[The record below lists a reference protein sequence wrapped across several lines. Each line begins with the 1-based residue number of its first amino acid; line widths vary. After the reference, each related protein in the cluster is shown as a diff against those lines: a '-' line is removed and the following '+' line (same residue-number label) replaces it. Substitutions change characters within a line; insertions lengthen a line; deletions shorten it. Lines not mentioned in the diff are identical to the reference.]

1 MLFVDRVGGLN
12 RHASQAAGFATV
24 TIAAAALIGWWAGL
38 SLLSNWGSGF
48 EPVKP
53 VTALCLAALGLALM
67 YPGKNSRFAF
77 AVGIAVIA
85 VAALDLFAVDFG
97 VNRWLVPQALGATS
111 FRAIN
116 GMPLAITVAG
126 GSLALCRFEGHH
138 FAATALGGLT
148 GVMALFALLTY
159 LTSIDPL
166 YASIRPPALPTV
178 VGVLCVAGGIILRI
192 VTMPKPPEPRPL
204 WHLLTVLGCAIITP
218 LLLFGAYAEL
228 SIAGALVRHTQNDLM
243 SEARTLSA
251 EIDREVAGEIER
263 LLALATS
270 PSLGQGNFAE
280 FQRQAEASL
289 ALRQSGNII
298 LVDRNMRQFVNT
310 WVPFGAPLPK
320 LGAPGPIERALAT
333 GVPQVT
339 DLLMRSVTKQLM
351 FSIIVP
357 VPVDGESR
365 YALIRSPNQHLLA
378 GLVAANELPSG
389 WLAAVSDAAHHIIAR
404 SQQENAFIG
413 KELPPAQWPRG
424 GPGGVFEFIDA
435 EGRPSLQAYTSS
447 ELTGWQTAVW
457 APKTMLE
464 APVLG
469 LWWAIG
475 FTSLLAF
482 ALVVAFASWLA
493 RIIARSVGHAA
504 RAAIGSGEGGM
515 PNQTAVVEINTLM
528 GELRETTALL
538 RQSEATFRAMF
549 DVSSV
554 GKIEVEPGT
563 GRFLRAN
570 AAMCEFVGYSE
581 AELLAR
587 TVYDITHPDDCDL
600 DREPLPRMLAGELA
614 GFDMEKRYI
623 RKDGKAIW
631 ARTTVNAIRDA
642 SGRPLRNTG
651 VILDISARKRAE
663 EDLKASKDRLQLALN
678 AAQLGW
684 WQYDPLHR
692 VILVDRRLQEIF
704 DFTAD
709 ETPIEEFIKRVHPDE
724 LERVWA
730 DLEAALNP
738 ADPKPY
744 SHEYRIRRR
753 DGEVRSVEAH
763 GLAYFEGAGRE
774 RRAASLIGTAADIT
788 ERKEREER
796 EHLLMREIN
805 HRAKNMLSVVDA
817 IARQTATRTPE
828 GFIES
833 FSERIQ
839 ALAANQDLLVRN
851 EWQGVEI
858 DDLVRAQLS
867 PFDDLIGSRVAL
879 LGPKLRLNAASSQA
893 IGLALHELVTN
904 AAKYGALSV
913 DRGFVDF
920 SWAVDRDTLTMS
932 WTERDGPLVPAPRR
946 RGFGT
951 IVMEAMAER
960 SVDGTVDLDYA
971 PSGLT
976 WRLACPAAN
985 ALEPLRL

>member
-1 MLFVDRVGGLN
+1 V
-12 RHASQAAGFATV
+12 
-24 TIAAAALIGWWAGL
+24 
-38 SLLSNWGSGF
+38 
-48 EPVKP
+48 
-53 VTALCLAALGLALM
+53 
-67 YPGKNSRFAF
+67 
-77 AVGIAVIA
+77 
-85 VAALDLFAVDFG
+85 LDLFGVDFG
-97 VNRWLVPQALGATS
+97 INRSLVPQALRVTS

-116 GMPLAITVAG
+116 GMPLAITMAG

-148 GVMALFALLTY
+148 GVMALFALLIY
-159 LTSIDPL
+159 LTSVDPL
-166 YASIRPPALPTV
+166 HASIRPPALPTV
-178 VGVLCVAGGIILRI
+178 VGVLCVAGGIVLRI

-218 LLLFGAYAEL
+218 ILLFGAYAEL
-228 SIAGALVRHTQNDLM
+228 SIAGALVRHTQDDLM

-270 PSLGQGNFAE
+270 PSLGQGDFAE

-333 GVPQVT
+333 GEPQVT

-357 VPVDGESR
+357 VPVYGESR

-389 WLAAVSDAAHHIIAR
+389 WLAVVSDAAHHIIAR
-404 SQQENAFIG
+404 SRQEDAFIG
-413 KELPPAQWPRG
+413 KELPPAQWSRG
-424 GPGGVFEFIDA
+424 GPSGVFEFIDA
-435 EGRPSLQAYTSS
+435 EGRSSLQAYRSS
-447 ELTGWQTAVW
+447 KLTGWQTAVW
-457 APKTMLE
+457 VPKTMLE
-464 APVLG
+464 APVRG

-504 RAAIGSGEGGM
+504 RAAISSGEGGM
-515 PNQTAVVEINTLM
+515 PNQTAVVEVNTLM

-538 RQSEATFRAMF
+538 RESEATFRAMF

-587 TVYDITHPDDCDL
+587 TEYDITHPDDCDL

-623 RKDGKAIW
+623 RKDGNVVW
-631 ARTTVNAIRDA
+631 ARVTVNAIHVP
-642 SGRPLRNTG
+642 GRPLRNTG
-651 VILDISARKRAE
+651 VIL
-663 EDLKASKDRLQLALN
+663 N
-678 AAQLGW
+678 
-684 WQYDPLHR
+684 
-692 VILVDRRLQEIF
+692 
-704 DFTAD
+704 
-709 ETPIEEFIKRVHPDE
+709 
-724 LERVWA
+724 
-730 DLEAALNP
+730 
-738 ADPKPY
+738 
-744 SHEYRIRRR
+744 
-753 DGEVRSVEAH
+753 
-763 GLAYFEGAGRE
+763 
-774 RRAASLIGTAADIT
+774 IT
-788 ERKEREER
+788 ERRQREER
-796 EHLLMREIN
+796 EHLLIREIN

-817 IARQTATRTPE
+817 IARQTAARTPE

-851 EWQGVEI
+851 EWYGVEI
-858 DDLVRAQLS
+858 EDLVRAQLS

-920 SWAVDRDTLTMS
+920 SWAIDRDTLTMS

-985 ALEPLRL
+985 ALEPSRI

>member
-1 MLFVDRVGGLN
+1 MLFVARVGSLT
-12 RHASQAAGFATV
+12 RLASQAAGFATV
-24 TIAAAALIGWWAGL
+24 TIAAAALIGWRAGL
-38 SLLSNWGSGF
+38 SLLSSWGSGF

-53 VTALCLAALGLALM
+53 VTALCLAALGLALV

-85 VAALDLFAVDFG
+85 VAALDLFGVDFG
-97 VNRWLVPQALGATS
+97 INRSLVPRALGATS

-159 LTSIDPL
+159 STGIDPL
-166 YASIRPPALPTV
+166 YASVRPPALPAV
-178 VGVLCVAGGIILRI
+178 VGVLCVAGGIVLRI
-192 VTMPKPPEPRPL
+192 LAMPELREPRPL
-204 WHLLTVLGCAIITP
+204 WHLLIVFGCAIITP

-228 SIAGALVRHTQNDLM
+228 SIAGALVRHTQDDLM

-270 PSLGQGNFAE
+270 PSLRQGDFAE
-280 FQRQAEASL
+280 FQRQTEASL

-298 LVDRNMRQFVNT
+298 LVDRNMRQFINT

-320 LGAPGPIERALAT
+320 PGAPGPIERAFAT
-333 GVPQVT
+333 GKPQVT

-357 VPVDGESR
+357 VPADDGESR
-365 YALIRSPNQHLLA
+365 YALIRSPNQRLLA

-389 WLAAVSDAAHHIIAR
+389 WLAVVSDAAHHIIAR
-404 SQQENAFIG
+404 SQQEDAFIG

-424 GPGGVFEFIDA
+424 GPGGAFEFVDA
-435 EGRPSLQAYTSS
+435 EGRPSLQAYRWS

-457 APKTMLE
+457 APKAMLE
-464 APVLG
+464 APLRG

-482 ALVVAFASWLA
+482 ALVVAFASWLG
-493 RIIARSVGHAA
+493 RIVARSVGHAA
-504 RAAIGSGEGGM
+504 RLAIGSGEGGM
-515 PNQTAVVEINTLM
+515 LNQTSVVEVNTLM
-528 GELRETTALL
+528 AELRETTALL
-538 RQSEATFRAMF
+538 RESEATFRAMF

-554 GKIEVEPGT
+554 GKIEVETGT

-570 AAMCEFVGYSE
+570 AAMCKFVGYSE

-600 DREPLPRMLAGELA
+600 DREMLAELA
-614 GFDMEKRYI
+614 GFDMEKRYV
-623 RKDGKAIW
+623 RKDGRAVW
-631 ARTTVNAIRDA
+631 ARTTVNLIRDT
-642 SGRPLRNTG
+642 SGRPLRNIA
-651 VILDISARKRAE
+651 VIQDLNARKRAE
-663 EDLKASKDRLQLALN
+663 QDLQASKDRLQLALD

-684 WQYDPLHR
+684 WQYDPRRR
-692 VILVDRRLQEIF
+692 VFSGDPRSKEILEIPKNEATPEEIVRL
-704 DFTAD
+704 
-709 ETPIEEFIKRVHPDE
+709 VHPDDV
-724 LERVWA
+724 ERVLTA
-730 DLEAALNP
+730 LEARL
-738 ADPKPY
+738 DPIDPNRPPTQFRLQRG
-744 SHEYRIRRR
+744 SR
-753 DGEVRSVEAH
+753 GVRWVETL
-763 GLAYFEGAGRE
+763 GLAYFEGDGDE
-774 RRAASLIGTAADIT
+774 RRAVTVVGTVADIT
-788 ERKEREER
+788 DRKEREEK

-805 HRAKNMLSVVDA
+805 HRAKNMLSVVHA
-817 IARQTATRTPE
+817 IARQTATKNSERFVE
-828 GFIES
+828 R

-839 ALAANQDLLVRN
+839 ALSANHDLLVRN
-851 EWQGVEI
+851 EWNGVEI
-858 DDLVRAQLS
+858 EDLVRAQLA
-867 PFDDLIGSRVAL
+867 PFADLIGSRIAV
-879 LGPKLRLNAASSQA
+879 LGPKLRVKAASAQA
-893 IGLALHELVTN
+893 IGLALHELATN
-904 AAKYGALSV
+904 AGKYGALST
-913 DRGFVDF
+913 DRGRVNVC
-920 SWAVDRDTLTMS
+920 WGIEGDTLTMS
-932 WTERDGPLVPAPRR
+932 WIERDGPPVSAPER

-951 IVMEAMAER
+951 VVMEAMAEQ
-960 SVDGTVDLDYA
+960 SVDGSVDLDYA

-976 WRLACPAAN
+976 WRLTSPATN
-985 ALEPLRL
+985 VLEPG

>member
-1 MLFVDRVGGLN
+1 
-12 RHASQAAGFATV
+12 
-24 TIAAAALIGWWAGL
+24 
-38 SLLSNWGSGF
+38 
-48 EPVKP
+48 
-53 VTALCLAALGLALM
+53 
-67 YPGKNSRFAF
+67 
-77 AVGIAVIA
+77 
-85 VAALDLFAVDFG
+85 
-97 VNRWLVPQALGATS
+97 
-111 FRAIN
+111 
-116 GMPLAITVAG
+116 
-126 GSLALCRFEGHH
+126 
-138 FAATALGGLT
+138 
-148 GVMALFALLTY
+148 
-159 LTSIDPL
+159 LTSVDPL

-178 VGVLCVAGGIILRI
+178 VGVLCVAGGIVLRI

-204 WHLLTVLGCAIITP
+204 WRLLTVLGCAIITP
-218 LLLFGAYAEL
+218 ILLFGAYAEL
-228 SIAGALVRHTQNDLM
+228 SIAGALVRHTQDDLM

-270 PSLGQGNFAE
+270 PSLGQGDFAE

-333 GVPQVT
+333 GEPQVT

-357 VPVDGESR
+357 VPVYGESR

-389 WLAAVSDAAHHIIAR
+389 WLAVVSDAAHHIIAR
-404 SQQENAFIG
+404 SQQEDAFIG
-413 KELPPAQWPRG
+413 TELPPAQWPRG
-424 GPGGVFEFIDA
+424 GPSGVFEFVDA
-435 EGRPSLQAYTSS
+435 EGRSSLQAYRSS
-447 ELTGWQTAVW
+447 KLTGWQTAVW
-457 APKTMLE
+457 VPKTMLE
-464 APVLG
+464 APVRG

-493 RIIARSVGHAA
+493 RIVARSVGHAA
-504 RAAIGSGEGGM
+504 RAAISSGEGGM
-515 PNQTAVVEINTLM
+515 PNQTAVVEVNTLM

-538 RQSEATFRAMF
+538 RESEATFRAMF

-587 TVYDITHPDDCDL
+587 TEYDITHPDDCDL

-623 RKDGKAIW
+623 RKDGNVVW
-631 ARTTVNAIRDA
+631 ARVTVNAIHVP
-642 SGRPLRNTG
+642 GRPLRNTG
-651 VILDISARKRAE
+651 VIL
-663 EDLKASKDRLQLALN
+663 N
-678 AAQLGW
+678 
-684 WQYDPLHR
+684 
-692 VILVDRRLQEIF
+692 
-704 DFTAD
+704 
-709 ETPIEEFIKRVHPDE
+709 
-724 LERVWA
+724 
-730 DLEAALNP
+730 
-738 ADPKPY
+738 
-744 SHEYRIRRR
+744 
-753 DGEVRSVEAH
+753 
-763 GLAYFEGAGRE
+763 
-774 RRAASLIGTAADIT
+774 IT
-788 ERKEREER
+788 ERRQREER
-796 EHLLMREIN
+796 EHLLIREIN

-817 IARQTATRTPE
+817 IARQTAARTPE

-851 EWQGVEI
+851 EWYGVEI
-858 DDLVRAQLS
+858 EDLVRAQLS

-920 SWAVDRDTLTMS
+920 SWAIDRDTLTMS

-985 ALEPLRL
+985 ALEPSRI